1 MFSRSTRVLSRNAK
15 SVGKPYSS
23 TTFMRPKNLFGAVFG
38 GGLMLALIANN
49 VVQADSKKAPKP
61 KAVASPK
68 GVAGIKGG
76 VERTF
81 IAVKPDGTQRALVG
95 QVISRFERKGYK
107 LVGLKAVVP
116 TRALAE
122 VHYAAM
128 VWEGPDVIRQGRR
141 LIGATNPLDAEP
153 GTIRGDFCISVGRNI
168 IHGSDSY
175 ESASIEIPLWFT
187 SSEIYDWECNL
198 VSLILVGNAEWVTS
212 NN

>member
-1 MFSRSTRVLSRNAK
+1 
-15 SVGKPYSS
+15 
-23 TTFMRPKNLFGAVFG
+23 MRPKNLFGAVFG

-61 KAVASPK
+61 KAVAAPK
-68 GVAGIKGG
+68 GIAGIKGG

-122 VHYAAM
+122 VHYADLKTRPFFNGLVNYMTSGAAPVVAM

-187 SSEIYDWECNL
+187 SSEIYDWEF
-198 VSLILVGNAEWVTS
+198 GNAEWVTS